1 MAQGR
6 CGISIFSSD
15 QELRKSLLSVLSV
28 CVSLEILSNFI
39 LNIYLCCWL
48 IFGVCTAVHSL
59 SENYEDITCCDQ
71 SEGLK
76 QDHEQTTSPWWGTLN
91 SVKVC
96 VAARQ
101 PRKIDFKR
109 HKPDSRENESWKMKI
124 QTSRPT
130 SESSS
135 KELGL
140 SCKLY
145 QT

>member
-1 MAQGR
+1 M
-6 CGISIFSSD
+6 C
-15 QELRKSLLSVLSV
+15 
-28 CVSLEILSNFI
+28 
-39 LNIYLCCWL
+39 
-48 IFGVCTAVHSL
+48 VHSL

-76 QDHEQTTSPWWGTLN
+76 QDHEQITSPWWGTLN